1 MRITIDRA
9 GRIVIPKRMRERYHM
24 YPGTVLEIESAD
36 EGVFIKAS
44 GQESSLIHKQ
54 GVVVHHGSEM
64 IDIDTGEFVNRVR
77 EKRDWDILAEKPG
90 E

>member
-36 EGVFIKAS
+36 EGVLIKAS
-44 GQESSLIHKQ
+44 GEEASLIHKE
-54 GVVVHHGSEM
+54 GILVHHGSETV
-64 IDIDTGEFVNRVR
+64 DIDTGEFVSRVR
-77 EKRDWDILAEKPG
+77 EKRDWDVVAEKPG
-90 E
+90 Q